1 MAERSFTGPDGTPW
15 QAWDVVPGQHAD
27 WPTHARRHL
36 PEAMGNGWLCF
47 ESAGEK
53 RRLHPIPQA
62 WDSRTDGELWSFC
75 SEAQPVPRRVAPQP
89 AAAAEL
95 QAAG

>member
-1 MAERSFTGPDGTPW
+1 MAERSFTGPDGTSW

-27 WPTHARRHL
+27 WPAHARL

-62 WDSRTDGELWSFC
+62 WESRSDGELWTFC
-75 SEAQPVPRRVAPQP
+75 SEAQPVPRRVAP
-89 AAAAEL
+89 AAEL
-95 QAAG
+95 QGAA